1 MNKQRQ
7 EEDERLLEE
16 CLRMKPSRAVDRL
29 LTEHPIERALQI
41 YGNLQERIKRN
52 TSELRSTLTDK
63 Y

>member
-7 EEDERLLEE
+7 EEDERLLEDF
-16 CLRMKPSRAVDRL
+16 LRMKPSRAVDRL
-29 LTEHPIERALQI
+29 LTEHPIESALQI

-52 TSELRSTLTDK
+52 TSELRSMLTNK